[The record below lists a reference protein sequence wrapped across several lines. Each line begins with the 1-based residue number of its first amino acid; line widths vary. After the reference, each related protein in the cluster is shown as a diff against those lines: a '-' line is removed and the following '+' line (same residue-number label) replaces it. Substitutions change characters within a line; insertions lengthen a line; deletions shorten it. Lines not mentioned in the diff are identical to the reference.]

1 MKHLTLI
8 DKGVGYVLLQ
18 GFLIGLIIFGSRE
31 AYLVPGVLAFI
42 APYLTALG
50 IAIALL
56 GLLVS
61 GISAW
66 NLGKNLTPLPCP
78 RDGSE
83 LVQTGLYRIV
93 RHPIY
98 FGVLMVALGWLF
110 IYPYVSIL
118 IYVIFLCIFFDI
130 KTRRE
135 EVWLLAR
142 FPEYSTYQAK
152 VKKLVPGC
160 Y

>member
-1 MKHLTLI
+1 MKSLTLI
-8 DKGVGYVLLQ
+8 DRGIGYVLLQ
-18 GFLIGLIIFGSRE
+18 GILIGLILFGSRE
-31 AYLVPGVLAFI
+31 VYLVPGVLAFI
-42 APYLTALG
+42 TPYLTALG

-78 RDGSE
+78 RDDGV
-83 LVQTGLYRIV
+83 LIQDGLYTIV
-93 RHPIY
+93 RHPLY
-98 FGVLMVALGWLF
+98 FGVLLVAFGWLL

-118 IYVIFLCIFFDI
+118 IYVICLCIFFDI

-135 EVWLLAR
+135 EVWLLSR

-152 VKKLVPGC
+152 VKKLVPRC